1 VKLLHLTAIAALTAI
16 PVLADTVNTFVYNGT
31 FVSTTAFNE
40 NVRADFIVSGGNLV
54 VTLYDTTPNTTYDK
68 QILTGVLFTYSG
80 AGSILGAV
88 TNPIATAYNIN
99 DANGVLTSAGS
110 QSANWHTEVDL
121 TGYLSLTNL
130 NNNAAGSHGILSAST
145 NPAGTNNLTGHEV
158 YFKGPLQF
166 TISGLGLTS
175 SSQIQNVEFN
185 FGTATGQTTSTI
197 NGSLATPEPSPF
209 VLLGFG
215 LIGISWIGSKRSPKP

>member
-1 VKLLHLTAIAALTAI
+1 MAV

-31 FVSTTAFNE
+31 PVLTGYNE
-40 NVRADFIVSGGNLV
+40 NVQADFIVSGGNLV
-54 VTLYDTTPNTTYDK
+54 VTLYDTTPNTTFDK

-80 AGSILGAV
+80 AGSVLGTV
-88 TNPIATAYNIN
+88 TNPTATAYNIN
-99 DANGVLTSAGS
+99 DSNGVLTSVGS

-130 NNNAAGSHGILSAST
+130 GNNSAGSHGILSAST
-145 NPAGTNNLTGHEV
+145 NSAGTNNLAGHEV

-166 TISGLGLTS
+166 TISGLGLTA

-197 NGSLATPEPSPF
+197 TGSLLTPEPSVF
-209 VLLGFG
+209 LLLGMG
-215 LIGISWIGSKRSPKP
+215 LVGISWVGRKRSLKP